1 MSSTSESEAI
11 ALAHAQAMAREDD
24 GYFDP
29 RTGLFVMTEAYHL
42 NRGACC
48 GNRCRHCPFDYEACD

>member
-1 MSSTSESEAI
+1 
-11 ALAHAQAMAREDD
+11 MAREED

-42 NRGACC
+42 HRGACC

>member
-1 MSSTSESEAI
+1 MSDEADSELI
-11 ALAHAQAMAREDD
+11 AQAHAQAMAREED

-42 NRGACC
+42 RRGECC
-48 GNRCRHCPFDYEACD
+48 GNQCRHCPYEYINCD